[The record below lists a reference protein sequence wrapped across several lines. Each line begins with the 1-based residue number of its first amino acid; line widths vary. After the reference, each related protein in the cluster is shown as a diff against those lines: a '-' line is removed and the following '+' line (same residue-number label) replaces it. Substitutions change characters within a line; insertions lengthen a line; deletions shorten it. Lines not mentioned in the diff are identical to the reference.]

1 MKILTFDIE
10 DWFHIEFENNIS
22 TWNNYQPRIENNLEK
37 IFDLLQKRKQ
47 PATFFC
53 LGWIAEKYP
62 ELVKKIDNYGYEIGS
77 HSYDHKLVNNKTP
90 DDFDEDLR
98 RSLFSIE
105 DATGKK
111 VKFFRAPA
119 FSVNEKT
126 LWVFEILN
134 KYGIDIDAS
143 VFPGKRDFGG
153 FSAFSPAHPVI
164 IDYNGIRIK
173 EFPVNMYN
181 FAGLRFVFSGG
192 GYFRLLPYFIIR
204 KLAKSSDYMITYL
217 HPRDLDP
224 DQPLLHGLTRT
235 RRFKSY
241 VGLNNCYLK
250 LDRLLTEFN
259 FINLSA
265 AAENTKWEKT
275 EIIYLK

>member
-10 DWFHIEFENNIS
+10 DWFHIEFEDNIS
-22 TWNNYQPRIENNLEK
+22 TWNNYQSRIEKNLEK
-37 IFDLLQKRKQ
+37 IFDLLQKRNQ

-62 ELVKKIDNYGYEIGS
+62 ELIKKIDNYGYEIGS

-90 DDFDEDLR
+90 ADFEEDLR

-143 VFPGKRDFGG
+143 VFPGRRDFGG
-153 FSAFSPAHPVI
+153 FSAFSPARPVI

-181 FAGLRFVFSGG
+181 FAGFRFVFSGG

-204 KLAKSSDYMITYL
+204 KLAKSSDYMITYH

-250 LDRLLTEFN
+250 LDKLLTEFN
-259 FINLSA
+259 FVNLSSA
-265 AAENTKWEKT
+265 VENTNWEET